1 MEKNLSWFNF
11 SKSFE
16 NKNPSIRK
24 FVPKKFELWIRTS
37 ENDFED
43 TILIHRMRLR
53 PKF

>member
-1 MEKNLSWFNF
+1 M
-11 SKSFE
+11 
-16 NKNPSIRK
+16 K